1 MADSIRKC
9 VSKLCFETI
18 HRGTI
23 RDIAWGCFTL
33 VLSVTIQRND
43 FSSCDSRPFCED
55 SRHFAKERGL
65 GQRLRINDRSVH
77 CEQIPLLVWDIQ
89 GALSA
94 KISQIFLPSFVGLKP
109 RFFSN
114 SSR

>member
-1 MADSIRKC
+1 M
-9 VSKLCFETI
+9 CFEIVFRNDTPWDNS
-18 HRGTI
+18 RYCMGLFY
-23 RDIAWGCFTL
+23 ACL
-33 VLSVTIQRND
+33 ESVTIQRND

-94 KISQIFLPSFVGLKP
+94 KISQIFLSSFVGLKP
-109 RFFSN
+109 RFFSK